1 MKINKS
7 LLSLNGLKFNS
18 KIGVYDFEKLNGNE
32 FIINISLNIDNNNF
46 DDHIK
51 RALDY
56 ESVYGTIEL
65 VMNKSFN
72 LIETAAYEI
81 SKNIYLE
88 FDQISSCAIEIIK
101 LKPKIKGGI
110 NNSTFLL
117 KTEREING

>member
-18 KIGVYDFEKLNGNE
+18 KIGVYDFEKLNSNE

-56 ESVYGTIEL
+56 ESVYGTIKL

-88 FDQISSCAIEIIK
+88 FDQISSCTIEIIK
-101 LKPKIKGGI
+101 LKPKIKGEI

-117 KTEREING
+117 ETEREING

>member
-51 RALDY
+51 KALDY
-56 ESVYGTIEL
+56 ELVYGIIEL

-88 FDQISSCAIEIIK
+88 FDQISSSTIEIIK

>member
-51 RALDY
+51 KALDY
-56 ESVYGTIEL
+56 ELVYGIIEL

-81 SKNIYLE
+81 SKKMYLE
-88 FDQISSCAIEIIK
+88 FDQISSSTIEIIK

>member
-1 MKINKS
+1 M
-7 LLSLNGLKFNS
+7 
-18 KIGVYDFEKLNGNE
+18 
-32 FIINISLNIDNNNF
+32 NIDNNNF
-46 DDHIK
+46 DDNIK
-51 RALDY
+51 KALDY
-56 ESVYGTIEL
+56 ESVYGIIEL

-88 FDQISSCAIEIIK
+88 FDQISSCTIEIIK

-117 KTEREING
+117 ETGRKING

>member
-51 RALDY
+51 KALDY
-56 ESVYGTIEL
+56 ESVYGIIEL

-88 FDQISSCAIEIIK
+88 FDQISSSTIEIIK

>member
-51 RALDY
+51 KALDY
-56 ESVYGTIEL
+56 ESVYGIIEL

-88 FDQISSCAIEIIK
+88 FDQISSCTI
-101 LKPKIKGGI
+101 
-110 NNSTFLL
+110 
-117 KTEREING
+117 

>member
-51 RALDY
+51 KALDY
-56 ESVYGTIEL
+56 ELVYGIIEL

-81 SKNIYLE
+81 SKKMYLE
-88 FDQISSCAIEIIK
+88 FDQISSSTIEIIK

-117 KTEREING
+117 ETEREING

>member
-51 RALDY
+51 KALDY
-56 ESVYGTIEL
+56 ESVYGIIEL

-88 FDQISSCAIEIIK
+88 FDQISSSTIEIIK
-101 LKPKIKGGI
+101 LKPKIKGEI

>member
-51 RALDY
+51 KALDY
-56 ESVYGTIEL
+56 ELVYGIIEL

-88 FDQISSCAIEIIK
+88 FDQISSSTIEIIK

-117 KTEREING
+117 ETEREING

>member
-46 DDHIK
+46 DDNIK
-51 RALDY
+51 KALDY
-56 ESVYGTIEL
+56 ESVYGIIEL

-81 SKNIYLE
+81 SKKMYLE
-88 FDQISSCAIEIIK
+88 FDQISSSTIEIIK

-117 KTEREING
+117 ETGRKING

>member
-18 KIGVYDFEKLNGNE
+18 KIGVHDFEKLNGNE
-32 FIINISLNIDNNNF
+32 FIINISLNINNNNF

-56 ESVYGTIEL
+56 ELVYRTIEL

-88 FDQISSCAIEIIK
+88 FYQISSCTIEIIK
-101 LKPKIKGGI
+101 LKPKIKGEI

-117 KTEREING
+117 ETEREINE

>member
-51 RALDY
+51 KALDY
-56 ESVYGTIEL
+56 ESVYGIIEL

-88 FDQISSCAIEIIK
+88 YDQISSCNIEIIK

-117 KTEREING
+117 ETEREING

>member
-46 DDHIK
+46 DD
-51 RALDY
+51 

-81 SKNIYLE
+81 SKNIYVE
-88 FDQISSCAIEIIK
+88 FDQISSCTIEIIK
-101 LKPKIKGGI
+101 LKPKIKGEI

-117 KTEREING
+117 ETEREING

>member
-18 KIGVYDFEKLNGNE
+18 KIGVYDFEKLNGNK
-32 FIINISLNIDNNNF
+32 FIINISMNIDNNNF
-46 DDHIK
+46 DDDIK
-51 RALDY
+51 KALDY
-56 ESVYGTIEL
+56 ESVYGIIEL

-81 SKNIYLE
+81 LKNIYLE

-110 NNSTFLL
+110 NNSSFLL
-117 KTEREING
+117 ETEREING

>member
-18 KIGVYDFEKLNGNE
+18 KIGVHDFEKLNGNE
-32 FIINISLNIDNNNF
+32 FIINISLNINNNF

-56 ESVYGTIEL
+56 ELVYRTIEL

-81 SKNIYLE
+81 SKNIDLE
-88 FDQISSCAIEIIK
+88 FYQISSCTIEIIK
-101 LKPKIKGGI
+101 LKPKIKGEI

-117 KTEREING
+117 ETEREINE

>member
-18 KIGVYDFEKLNGNE
+18 KIGVYDFEKLNSYE

-88 FDQISSCAIEIIK
+88 FDQISSCTIEII
-101 LKPKIKGGI
+101 
-110 NNSTFLL
+110 N
-117 KTEREING
+117 

>member
-18 KIGVYDFEKLNGNE
+18 KIGVHDFEKLNGNE
-32 FIINISLNIDNNNF
+32 FIINISLNINNNF

-56 ESVYGTIEL
+56 ELVYRTIEL

-72 LIETAAYEI
+72 LIETVAYEI

-88 FDQISSCAIEIIK
+88 FDQISSCTIEIIK
-101 LKPKIKGGI
+101 LKPKIKGEI

-117 KTEREING
+117 ETEREINE

>member
-32 FIINISLNIDNNNF
+32 FIINISMNIDNNNF
-46 DDHIK
+46 DDDIK
-51 RALDY
+51 KALDY
-56 ESVYGTIEL
+56 ELVYGIIEL

-81 SKNIYLE
+81 LKNIYLE

>member
-18 KIGVYDFEKLNGNE
+18 KIGVHDFEKLNGNE
-32 FIINISLNIDNNNF
+32 FIINISLNINNNNF

-56 ESVYGTIEL
+56 ELVYRTIEL

-72 LIETAAYEI
+72 LIETVAYEI

-88 FDQISSCAIEIIK
+88 FDQISSSTIEIIK
-101 LKPKIKGGI
+101 LKPKIKGEI

-117 KTEREING
+117 ETEREINE

>member
-7 LLSLNGLKFNS
+7 LLSLNGLKFHS

-51 RALDY
+51 KALDY
-56 ESVYGTIEL
+56 ESVYGIIEL

-81 SKNIYLE
+81 LKNIYLE

-110 NNSTFLL
+110 NNSSFLL
-117 KTEREING
+117 ETEREING

>member
-51 RALDY
+51 KALDY
-56 ESVYGTIEL
+56 ESVYGIIEL

-81 SKNIYLE
+81 LKNIYLE

-110 NNSTFLL
+110 NNSSFLL
-117 KTEREING
+117 ETEREING

>member
-51 RALDY
+51 KALDY
-56 ESVYGTIEL
+56 ELVYGIIEL

-81 SKNIYLE
+81 SKKMYLE
-88 FDQISSCAIEIIK
+88 FDQISSSTIEIIK

-110 NNSTFLL
+110 NDSTFLL

>member
-51 RALDY
+51 KALDY
-56 ESVYGTIEL
+56 ESVYGIIEL

-88 FDQISSCAIEIIK
+88 YDQISSCNIEIIK
-101 LKPKIKGGI
+101 LKPKIII
-110 NNSTFLL
+110 NPP
-117 KTEREING
+117 KT

>member
-51 RALDY
+51 KALDY
-56 ESVYGTIEL
+56 ESVYGIIEL

-88 FDQISSCAIEIIK
+88 FDQISSSTIEIIK

-117 KTEREING
+117 ETEREING

>member
-7 LLSLNGLKFNS
+7 LLSLNGLKFHS

-51 RALDY
+51 KALDY
-56 ESVYGTIEL
+56 ESVYGIIEL

-110 NNSTFLL
+110 NNSSFLL
-117 KTEREING
+117 ETEREING

>member
-51 RALDY
+51 KALDY
-56 ESVYGTIEL
+56 ESVYGIIEL

-81 SKNIYLE
+81 SKKMYLE
-88 FDQISSCAIEIIK
+88 FDQISSSTIEIIK

>member
-18 KIGVYDFEKLNGNE
+18 KIGVYDFEKLNSNE

-81 SKNIYLE
+81 SKKFRKKISLNQNCCNFFGFKYFQLR
-88 FDQISSCAIEIIK
+88 FTRLHDQV
-101 LKPKIKGGI
+101 
-110 NNSTFLL
+110 
-117 KTEREING
+117 

>member
-117 KTEREING
+117 ETEREING

>member
-32 FIINISLNIDNNNF
+32 FIINISMNIDNNNF
-46 DDHIK
+46 DDDIK
-51 RALDY
+51 KALDY
-56 ESVYGTIEL
+56 ESVYGIIEL

-110 NNSTFLL
+110 NNSSFLL
-117 KTEREING
+117 ETEREING

>member
-51 RALDY
+51 KALDY
-56 ESVYGTIEL
+56 ELVYGIIEL

-81 SKNIYLE
+81 SKKIYLE
-88 FDQISSCAIEIIK
+88 FDQISSSTIEIIK

>member
-56 ESVYGTIEL
+56 ESVYGIIEL

-88 FDQISSCAIEIIK
+88 FDQISSSTIEIIK

>member
-51 RALDY
+51 KALDY
-56 ESVYGTIEL
+56 ESVYGIIEL

-81 SKNIYLE
+81 SKKMYLE
-88 FDQISSCAIEIIK
+88 FDQISSSTIEIIK
-101 LKPKIKGGI
+101 LKPKIRGGI

>member
-32 FIINISLNIDNNNF
+32 FIINISLNIDNSNF

-56 ESVYGTIEL
+56 ELVYGLIEL
-65 VMNKSFN
+65 VMNNSFN
-72 LIETAAYEI
+72 LINVHGYI
-81 SKNIYLE
+81 
-88 FDQISSCAIEIIK
+88 
-101 LKPKIKGGI
+101 
-110 NNSTFLL
+110 
-117 KTEREING
+117 

>member
-51 RALDY
+51 KALDY
-56 ESVYGTIEL
+56 ELVYGIIEL

-88 FDQISSCAIEIIK
+88 FDQISSSTIEIIK
-101 LKPKIKGGI
+101 LKPKIKGEI